1 MNSFAYMPDNVQE
14 FNDFINCVTLQVKM
28 YLPSNFDGV
37 MEKALERGLPIPILT
52 VYECLLSATM
62 GFDWSQRIVE
72 AGYHVYLILVFALV
86 GWFIAALLVAAI
98 PRYGSYGFIAVGILM
113 ILASV
118 VYFYWAAVSEALP
131 CIVIGDSYVEL
142 RYK

>member
-1 MNSFAYMPDNVQE
+1 
-14 FNDFINCVTLQVKM
+14 M

-37 MEKALERGLPIPILT
+37 LVKALNRGLPIPILT
-52 VYECLLSATM
+52 AYECLLSATT
-62 GFDWSQRIVE
+62 GFEWSHRILE

-86 GWFIAALLVAAI
+86 GWFLAALLVAAI

-113 ILASV
+113 IFASV
-118 VYFYWAAVSEALP
+118 VYFYWAAVTVALP

-142 RYK
+142 R